1 MITDESAAGCEAI
14 ERLSP
19 WGTPCPGSSAKEN
32 RAITPNRGEEG
43 PGSEGGP
50 VSSLAHDLSRELGCR
65 VEVNYLPKTREVV
78 AVAYPDSAPEVRVT
92 LQAPIALQLIN
103 NAFPALKN
111 DLLKEL
117 RRQMGRLRPMDDESP
132 DIR

>member
-1 MITDESAAGCEAI
+1 MITDEFAAGRGAI

-19 WGTPCPGSSAKEN
+19 RGTPWPGSSAKEN
-32 RAITPNRGEEG
+32 RAITPSRGEDG
-43 PGSEGGP
+43 PGREAGP

-92 LQAPIALQLIN
+92 LPAPIALQLIN

-117 RRQMGRLRPMDDESP
+117 RRQIGRLRLADDEPP

>member
-1 MITDESAAGCEAI
+1 MVNRKGDSSHFTELGQAAL
-14 ERLSP
+14 RLGQMGPMSP
-19 WGTPCPGSSAKEN
+19 LGA
-32 RAITPNRGEEG
+32 
-43 PGSEGGP
+43 
-50 VSSLAHDLSRELGCR
+50 DLSRELGCP

-78 AVAYPDSAPEVRVT
+78 AVAHPDSGAEVRVS
-92 LQAPIALQLIN
+92 LPAPVALQLIN

-117 RRQMGRLRPMDDESP
+117 RRQMGRVRPVDDESP

>member
-1 MITDESAAGCEAI
+1 MDPM
-14 ERLSP
+14 SP
-19 WGTPCPGSSAKEN
+19 L
-32 RAITPNRGEEG
+32 G
-43 PGSEGGP
+43 P
-50 VSSLAHDLSRELGCR
+50 DLSREMGCR

-78 AVAYPDSAPEVRVT
+78 ATAYPDSGPEVRVA
-92 LQAPIALQLIN
+92 LPAPIALQLIN

-117 RRQMGRLRPMDDESP
+117 RRQMARMQPADDEPP